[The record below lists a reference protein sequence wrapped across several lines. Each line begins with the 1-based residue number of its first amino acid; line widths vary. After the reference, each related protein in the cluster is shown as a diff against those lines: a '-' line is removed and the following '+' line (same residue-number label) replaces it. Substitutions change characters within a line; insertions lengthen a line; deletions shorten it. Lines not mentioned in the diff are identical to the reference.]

1 MVGEDRWAF
10 GFGGAIHSK
19 GDGAI
24 RRLHR
29 VSLQEERSPSGRTHT
44 EGFQKGERPKEGMI
58 DWLKTGSMG
67 F

>member
-1 MVGEDRWAF
+1 MNPHEVLDDFLHIPELKQWLEARFIVESYVMVGEDRRAF

-29 VSLQEERSPSGRTHT
+29 VSL
-44 EGFQKGERPKEGMI
+44 
-58 DWLKTGSMG
+58 
-67 F
+67 